1 MNRRNQT
8 GVGMFEV
15 LVALFVLAIGVL
27 GFAAL
32 QLRAVDATIE
42 ANDKT
47 LAMNVARDLAER
59 IRINRLSLGNYVNAI
74 NNHTFNTTCLIATP
88 TPNSRPVCNGA
99 TLAQYDAGEIV
110 QIAQNQGQQIVMTG
124 CQGSTRTCIYVAWG
138 HTNIAVS
145 NNNGVVSV
153 DVTSC
158 MSNGSY
164 VANAKCVVLEAF

>member
-1 MNRRNQT
+1 MNKKNQT
-8 GVGMFEV
+8 GLGMFEV

-74 NNHTFNTTCLIATP
+74 NTQSFNTTCLIASPVP
-88 TPNSRPVCNGA
+88 TSRPVCTGA
-99 TLAQYDAGEIV
+99 TLAQYDAREIV
-110 QIAQNQGQQIVMTG
+110 QIAQNQGQQIAMER
-124 CQGSTRTCIYVAWG
+124 CQGSTKTCIYVAWG
-138 HTNIAVS
+138 HTNIAIS
-145 NNNGVVSV
+145 NINNVVSV
-153 DVTSC
+153 DVTNC
-158 MSNGSY
+158 MRNGSY

>member
-59 IRINRLSLGNYVNAI
+59 IRINRLSLGN
-74 NNHTFNTTCLIATP
+74 
-88 TPNSRPVCNGA
+88 
-99 TLAQYDAGEIV
+99 
-110 QIAQNQGQQIVMTG
+110 
-124 CQGSTRTCIYVAWG
+124 
-138 HTNIAVS
+138 
-145 NNNGVVSV
+145 
-153 DVTSC
+153 
-158 MSNGSY
+158 
-164 VANAKCVVLEAF
+164 

>member
-1 MNRRNQT
+1 MYRKSQT

-27 GFAAL
+27 GFSAL

-59 IRINRLSLGNYVNAI
+59 IRINRLALNDYIIAI
-74 NNHTFNTTCLIATP
+74 NTRASNTTCLISNP
-88 TPNSRPVCNGA
+88 TAISRPTCTGV
-99 TLAQYDAGEIV
+99 TLAQYDAGEVV
-110 QIAQNQGQQIVMTG
+110 QIAQNQGQQIVMG
-124 CQGSTRTCIYVAWG
+124 NCQGSTRTCIYVAWG
-138 HTNIAVS
+138 HTTIS
-145 NNNGVVSV
+145 GD

-158 MSNGSY
+158 MVNGSY
-164 VANAKCVVLEAF
+164 VANAKCIVMEAF

>member
-1 MNRRNQT
+1 MNRKNQT

-27 GFAAL
+27 GFSAL

-59 IRINRLSLGNYVNAI
+59 IRINRLSLGNYTNAI
-74 NNHTFNTTCLIATP
+74 NTQTFNTTCLIATA
-88 TPNSRPVCNGA
+88 PNSRPTCNGA
-99 TLAQYDAGEIV
+99 TLAQYDAREIV
-110 QIAQNQGQQIVMTG
+110 QIAQNQGQQIAMAD

-138 HTNIAVS
+138 HTNIVIS
-145 NNNGVVSV
+145 NNNVVSV

-158 MSNGSY
+158 MNNGSY